1 MAKLIS
7 FLKKM
12 VIEDFVEKRCQEN
25 FVECEKKKRS
35 TIKETGFFK
44 IFWENYCI
52 IQVYGS
58 RQKLS
63 TQDASYLPQVLNTI

>member
-1 MAKLIS
+1 MAKFIS
-7 FLKKM
+7 VLKKM
-12 VIEDFVEKRCQEN
+12 VIEDFVEKRGQEN
-25 FVECEKKKRS
+25 FVEFEKKRC
-35 TIKETGFFK
+35 TIKEREFFK

-63 TQDASYLPQVLNTI
+63 NQDTSYVPQVLNAS